1 MDRQSRAWLL
11 AVGMALAATLC
22 SLPLKAEE
30 VSSVYTAHDLA
41 KCADITPADAKDYG
55 TVWRCKGYEGI
66 DVRMAEGDL
75 RIFVSYGPKAETQT
89 AANAT
94 LPQFNNIGDTLEW
107 RLAKAGGRW
116 KPFATIL
123 RFSWGVDDRKGATLV
138 VTKLG
143 KERCLP
149 PRLCGSRGQSEGQR
163 SSARHRRQRRARLR
177 LQGKHGQALWCRRQP
192 HQGLSRRWTR
202 GVSA

>member
-143 KERCLP
+143 KDDACHLAYVEAAGNPKANDQARVIAARDARGFDCK
-149 PRLCGSRGQSEGQR
+149 GSM
-163 SSARHRRQRRARLR
+163 A
-177 LQGKHGQALWCRRQP
+177 KHY
-192 HQGLSRRWTR
+192 
-202 GVSA
+202 GVDGSLTKD